1 MAKAGIAFNTPI
13 AVTNI
18 QFQMIT
24 YQINIIPKWAIIG
37 HPLYFI
43 DSENKLRNI
52 NTGKA
57 LQMQLKMYTK
67 GYYLNG
73 KFYSLKQLRI
83 LLIEYKTEHCP
94 F

>member
-1 MAKAGIAFNTPI
+1 
-13 AVTNI
+13 
-18 QFQMIT
+18 MIT
-24 YQINIIPKWAIIG
+24 YQINVFPKWEIEG

-43 DSENKLRNI
+43 DSCGKVRNY

-57 LQMQLKMYTK
+57 LQMQLKGYTK

-73 KFYSLKQLRI
+73 QFKSLGQIRPLLTKIKKEI
-83 LLIEYKTEHCP
+83 LP